1 MRKYHNR
8 PTNGFAS
15 KREAKRAVELQ
26 LLEKAGEIRNLRM
39 QVKYEIIP
47 KQDGERAAHYIADF
61 VYDTYSMIGGREARQ
76 TICEDVKGFRTH
88 EYVLKRKL
96 MLLVHGIRIQEI

>member
-1 MRKYHNR
+1 MRKYHNK

-15 KREAKRAVELQ
+15 KKEAKRAVELQ

-39 QVKYEIIP
+39 QVKYEIIQ

-61 VYDTYSMIGGREARQ
+61 VYERVFYERCEIVV
-76 TICEDVKGFRTH
+76 EDVKGFRTP

>member
-61 VYDTYSMIGGREARQ
+61 VYERTSYHVVV
-76 TICEDVKGFRTH
+76 EDVKGFRTP